1 MTYNQWLFVIY
12 ACLIV
17 VMSIAAFAA
26 FSHDKKLA
34 VKGAMRVKE
43 KTLLQ
48 LAVLNGAAG
57 AFIGRIV
64 AHHKTDKVYFS
75 ITIYLALFL
84 QAVVFIVLGLGALG
98 VF

>member
-1 MTYNQWLFVIY
+1 MNYNQWLFCIY
-12 ACLIV
+12 AALIV
-17 VMSIAAFAA
+17 IMSIAAFLM

-48 LAVLNGAAG
+48 LAVLNGALG

-75 ITIYLALFL
+75 ITIYLALLL
-84 QAVVFIVLGLGALG
+84 QAIVLVVLGLGALG